1 MSDALRERL
10 YASYVSAGQAHP
22 PATLAGLAPRLPYLR
37 KLVDAHFP
45 SDRDARVLEVGCGYG
60 ALVHVARERGYA
72 NVAGVDVSA
81 EQVAAA
87 RALGIDDIAHG
98 DVLAALAAQP
108 AGALDAVVAFDVLEH
123 FSRDELIPLV
133 DAVHRALAPGGRWI
147 VHVPNGESPFF
158 GQVRY
163 GDLTHELAFTR
174 QSLRQL
180 LLASG
185 FARVDV
191 FEDAPVPHGLRSRA
205 RAVLWSAIRTALRVC
220 AAAETGE
227 ASGHVFTR
235 NLLAVAFKPP
245 AAA

>member
-10 YASYVSAGQAHP
+10 YASYVSSGQA
-22 PATLAGLAPRLPYLR
+22 PAPRTLDGLAPRIPYLR
-37 KLVDAHFP
+37 SLVDRHFP
-45 SDRDARVLEVGCGYG
+45 RERDARIFEVGCGYG
-60 ALVHVARERGYA
+60 ALIHVARERGYA
-72 NVAGVDVSA
+72 NASGVDVSR
-81 EQVAAA
+81 EQVDAAA
-87 RALGIDDIAHG
+87 ALGITGVACADLGAS
-98 DVLAALAAQP
+98 LAAKP
-108 AGALDAVVAFDVLEH
+108 AGSLDVVVAFDVLEH
-123 FSRDELIPLV
+123 FSRDELIPFV
-133 DAVHRALAPGGRWI
+133 DAVHRALAAGGRWI

-185 FARVDV
+185 FERVDV
-191 FEDAPVPHGLRSRA
+191 FEDAPVPHGMRSRI
-205 RAVLWSAIRTALRVC
+205 RAILWSWFRTGLRLA

-235 NLLAVAFKPP
+235 NLLAVAFKPQHGG
-245 AAA
+245 

>member
-10 YASYVSAGQAHP
+10 YASYVSAGQARP
-22 PATLAGLAPRLPYLR
+22 PRTLEGLAPRLPYLR
-37 KLVDAHFP
+37 KLVDEHFP
-45 SDRDARVLEVGCGYG
+45 RERDARIFEVGCGYG
-60 ALVHVARERGYA
+60 ALLHVARERGYA
-72 NVAGVDVSA
+72 NASGVDVSR
-81 EQVAAA
+81 EQVDAAA
-87 RALGIDDIAHG
+87 ALGIEGVACG
-98 DVLAALAAQP
+98 DLGASLAAQA
-108 AGALDAVVAFDVLEH
+108 AGSLDVVVAFDVLEH
-123 FSRDELIPLV
+123 FSRDELIPFV

-185 FARVDV
+185 FERVDV
-191 FEDAPVPHGLRSRA
+191 FEDAPVPHGLRSRV
-205 RAVLWSAIRTALRVC
+205 RAMIWSLFRAGLRLA

-235 NLLAVAFKPP
+235 NLLGVAFKPRIGR
-245 AAA
+245 